1 MPINIKIDGELLARR
16 FGRPVGERVA
26 KEKRDQLL
34 RESYRHFR
42 DRTGGLRATIRI
54 ERGTIVAI
62 GDRQHPYWQY
72 LYRFRR
78 GDGRQWVEQVLR
90 RGNVQALARARN
102 VV

>member
-1 MPINIKIDGELLARR
+1 MGIRLNIDVRQISRR
-16 FGRPVGERVA
+16 FEGAVVERVA
-26 KEKRDQLL
+26 EAKREQLL

-42 DRTGGLRATIRI
+42 DRTGGLRKTIRI

-62 GDRQHPYWQY
+62 GDRRHPYWQH

-78 GDGRQWVEQVLR
+78 GDGRRWVAQVLGQ
-90 RGNVQALARARN
+90 GNSQALARARN